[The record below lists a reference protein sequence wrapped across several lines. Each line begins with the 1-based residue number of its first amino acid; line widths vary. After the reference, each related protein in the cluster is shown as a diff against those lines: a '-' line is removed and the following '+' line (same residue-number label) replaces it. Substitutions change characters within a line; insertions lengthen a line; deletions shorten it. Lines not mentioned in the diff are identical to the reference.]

1 MVRGMKHGDVFYY
14 EFQPPDKRRPVVIL
28 TRTSAIS
35 FLHSITIAPI
45 TSTIRGI
52 PTEVVLTPA
61 EGFANHSAINLD
73 NIQTVPKAKLKAY
86 LTHLSPAK
94 LKALHQAISF
104 ALGFDIVE

>member
-1 MVRGMKHGDVFYY
+1 MFFY

-35 FLHSITIAPI
+35 FLHGVTIAPI

-52 PTEVVLTPA
+52 PTEVLLSPA
-61 EGFANHSAINLD
+61 EGFVNDSAINLD

-94 LKALHQAISF
+94 LQALHRAIGF
-104 ALGFDIVE
+104 ALGFDILE